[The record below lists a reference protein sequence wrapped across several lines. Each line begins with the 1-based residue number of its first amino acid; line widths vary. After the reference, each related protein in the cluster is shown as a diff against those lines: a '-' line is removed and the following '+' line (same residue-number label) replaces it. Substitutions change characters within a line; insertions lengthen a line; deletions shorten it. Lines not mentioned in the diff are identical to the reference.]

1 MTSRNPLFISKSFFE
16 IIPPEQEVRNGIYEG
31 QLVQNKRQG
40 KGIFIWDDSSVY
52 VGDWLNDQPHGEGIL
67 FLNHGCY
74 AFGSF
79 EGGKLNGKAMV
90 KFANE
95 SRIFGQWRQ
104 NQLRGICFFYDHEK
118 REWKMCEFKQ
128 GVLFRILEIQENSP
142 MGQQSQFFSASSP
155 YNYILNTDIPI
166 PLFPQFSRR
175 DFELFSLSSI
185 LQRITN
191 ISQNTIIGQKQLAF
205 INLGEELN
213 YFGLIQ
219 NGIPE
224 GLGVTLSGDILKNIG
239 TFKQSIMQGIGR
251 IYSENG
257 LIFDGNFEKGHLSGL
272 GYLYNSETNIFY
284 EGLFYENECNKL
296 FKKSKGF
303 QIETIIKQRQNQ
315 HKQGCCFRNQILV
328 LEICQILNGQMPL
341 LNLFRN
347 SKSFNTEEVQS
358 IVQADNNPIYSFIQ
372 ANKEY
377 IENKRHNCF
386 FYPNQIV
393 NRQLFNTS
401 SLSSH
406 QGLQINSYPYEEY
419 EFSLHEFQRQ
429 LEKPRLSTIMA
440 ENQKFEEKINNPQN
454 NFSNTST
461 NSILNLRSNIYLRQ
475 QKNYS
480 SPGQNRNLQSAINS
494 NQMNT
499 KTSSPL
505 EKTPESYVSYFND
518 LQAQTPQR
526 KTPLQKKYSIE
537 NSSLEKKQMF
547 SNTQGSNHNSVSQF
561 SQKNPYFQIIP
572 QNQENIESQRNSSL
586 KKNQNQNS
594 SDKNYENPMK
604 LQNPFY
610 NTKTTKKQGNWLYE
624 QIRARS
630 NTPNLRYNDD
640 RNNISN
646 NNTINIHSID
656 TVVERNMSNNQSQ
669 NLSQSYIQ
677 NNSLNSFNNQ
687 KNGFYQKNNH
697 QPNIQMKNQ
706 QYSSIQNPFKSQINV
721 THNTSYSSINQNNN
735 LNETKNQMSNQYIPK
750 SKIFNR
756 PKSSLNQM
764 TQNMQ
769 QQQISQRELAQP
781 IRFQTTNESISKRSI
796 SPFQSYNTSYNQ
808 QQNNRSRSTS
818 KQVSPLRTKQKSNN
832 NFSPIVQNIYRKNSS
847 SQNKLFQQ
855 QTTQQRDS
863 KDLTNQNSFIQ
874 KNKKMQ
880 QKKQKENIKQVHL
893 RLPSSFFK

>member
-1 MTSRNPLFISKSFFE
+1 
-16 IIPPEQEVRNGIYEG
+16 
-31 QLVQNKRQG
+31 
-40 KGIFIWDDSSVY
+40 
-52 VGDWLNDQPHGEGIL
+52 
-67 FLNHGCY
+67 
-74 AFGSF
+74 
-79 EGGKLNGKAMV
+79 MV
-90 KFANE
+90 KFSNE
-95 SRIFGQWRQ
+95 SRVFGQWKQ
-104 NQLRGICFFYDHEK
+104 NQLRGISFFYDHEK

-128 GVLFRILEIQENSP
+128 GVLFRILQIQENSQ

-175 DFELFSLSSI
+175 DFELFSLNNI

-224 GLGVTLSGDILKNIG
+224 GLGVTISGDILKNIG

-272 GYLYNSETNIFY
+272 GYLYNSETNLFY

-315 HKQGCCFRNQILV
+315 HKQGSCFRNQILV
-328 LEICQILNGQMPL
+328 LEISLILNAQMPL
-341 LNLFRN
+341 LNLFKN
-347 SKSFNTEEVQS
+347 SKSLNTEEVQS

-377 IENKRHNCF
+377 IENKRYNCF
-386 FYPNQIV
+386 FYPNQIF

-429 LEKPRLSTIMA
+429 LEKPRLSTLMA
-440 ENQKFEEKINNPQN
+440 ENSKFEEKFNNSQN
-454 NFSNTST
+454 NFSNTNTS
-461 NSILNLRSNIYLRQ
+461 SILNLRSNIYLRQ
-475 QKNYS
+475 QKTYS
-480 SPGQNRNLQSAINS
+480 SPGQNKNLSSAINS

-505 EKTPESYVSYFND
+505 GKTPDSYASYFNE
-518 LQAQTPQR
+518 LQAQTPQK
-526 KTPLQKKYSIE
+526 KTPQQKKYSIE
-537 NSSLEKKQMF
+537 NSSLEKKLTF
-547 SNTQGSNHNSVSQF
+547 SNTQGSNHNLVSQF
-561 SQKNPYFQIIP
+561 SLKNPYFQIIP
-572 QNQENIESQRNSSL
+572 QNQENIESQRNSSI

-594 SDKNYENPMK
+594 SEKNNENGLK
-604 LQNPFY
+604 LQNNCN

-630 NTPNLRYNDD
+630 NTPNLRCNEN
-640 RNNISN
+640 RNSISN
-646 NNTINIHSID
+646 NNMINIHSRD
-656 TVVERNMSNNQSQ
+656 TVIERNLSNNQSQ
-669 NLSQSYIQ
+669 NLSQSNIQ
-677 NNSLNSFNNQ
+677 NNSFHNFNNQ
-687 KNGFYQKNNH
+687 QNSFFSKNTQHNN
-697 QPNIQMKNQ
+697 QIRNQ
-706 QYSSIQNPFKSQINV
+706 QYSSIQNPFKSQLNM
-721 THNTSYSSINQNNN
+721 THKTSYSSINQNNN
-735 LNETKNQMSNQYIPK
+735 INETKNQINNQCIPK

-781 IRFQTTNESISKRSI
+781 IRFQTTNQSIIKRSI
-796 SPFQSYNTSYNQ
+796 SPFQSYNTSCNQ
-808 QQNNRSRSTS
+808 QQNNRSRSTL
-818 KQVSPLRTKQKSNN
+818 KQVSPLRTKQKSNQ
-832 NFSPIVQNIYRKNSS
+832 NFSPIIQNIYKKNSS
-847 SQNKLFQQ
+847 SQNKGFQQ
-855 QTTQQRDS
+855 QTTQQRTS
-863 KDLTNQNSFIQ
+863 KDLNSQNNYVGQ
-874 KNKKMQ
+874 NKKIQ
-880 QKKQKENIKQVHL
+880 QKKQKENVKQVHL